1 LAFLEEEEIELLP
14 WPLRSPD
21 LSPIEKVWDTMG
33 RFIYNLSYPPIT
45 LEEVQGAIAEAW
57 EGTPQ
62 EFIDSDGKFPEIYNL
77 EIFPAKISEIFPEI

>member
-62 EFIDSDGKFPEIYNL
+62 EFIDDAMPRRIQGCIRERGGSTN
-77 EIFPAKISEIFPEI
+77 S